1 MIDNGFN
8 TASIMDSVQE
18 KCFRVSPA
26 QLLAFHTFLGKG
38 FVVILNIAYGKL

>member
-1 MIDNGFN
+1 MRDYGFN
-8 TASIMDSVQE
+8 SAWIMDSVLE